1 VNVQQLTHLPDLP
14 PAVWVAG
21 LVAFLVAV
29 LLTITKHL
37 HGHLTMDGLAGVQKM
52 HAVPTPRV
60 GGIALFSGVFAGWL
74 FGATEPSALLGGILV
89 AGLPAFV
96 FGLAEDITK
105 RVGVAAR
112 LAATMASGFIGW
124 AITGVALSR
133 VDVPFLDPLMG
144 NIVVGVAVTA
154 FAVAGIANA
163 VNIIDGFNG
172 LASGFVATASVG
184 LTILAILAGDPTLAV
199 ASLTISAAITG
210 FWLMNWPFGKIFLGD
225 GGSYF
230 AGFALAWLCV
240 LLVERNANVTA
251 FAGLLVCIHP
261 VTEVLFSIFRRRM
274 SRSSPGAPDAR
285 HLHTLVMRRIVAPRL
300 RRLYKGDIG
309 LVFKVQNPL
318 TGLLLASMS
327 LPPVLLSLFV
337 WDRPAYAA
345 ISCIGFALGY
355 ITLYA
360 RLVRFHWCSPVTFL
374 FVKPRRIILG
384 R

>member
-1 VNVQQLTHLPDLP
+1 MHLPLLPSIP

-29 LLTITKHL
+29 LLIITKHL
-37 HGHLTMDGLAGVQKM
+37 HGHLTMDGLTGVQKM
-52 HAVPTPRV
+52 HRAPTPRV
-60 GGIALFSGVFAGWL
+60 GGIALFAGVFVGWL
-74 FGATEPSALLGGILV
+74 FGATEPSALLGAILV

-105 RVGVAAR
+105 RVSVSAR
-112 LAATMASGFIGW
+112 LAATMASGLIGW
-124 AITGVALSR
+124 ALSGVALSR

-144 NIVVGVAVTA
+144 NIVIGVAVTV

-172 LASGFVATASVG
+172 LASGFVALASAGITALALLVG
-184 LTILAILAGDPTLAV
+184 DTALAV
-199 ASLTISAAITG
+199 TSLTVSAAITG

-230 AGFALAWLCV
+230 AGFALAWLSV
-240 LLVERNANVTA
+240 LLVERNANATA
-251 FAGLLVCIHP
+251 FAALLICIHP
-261 VTEVLFSIFRRRM
+261 VTEVRISVFRRRM
-274 SRSSPGAPDAR
+274 SRLSPGSPDAR
-285 HLHTLVMRRIVAPRL
+285 HLHTLIMRRIVAPRL
-300 RRLYKGDIG
+300 RRLYRGDLD
-309 LVFKVQNPL
+309 LVFKIQNPV

-327 LPPVLLSLFV
+327 LPPALLSLLV

-345 ISCIGFALGY
+345 VSCIGFALGY

-374 FVKPRRIILG
+374 FVKPSRIILG

>member
-1 VNVQQLTHLPDLP
+1 
-14 PAVWVAG
+14 VAG

-52 HAVPTPRV
+52 HVVPTPRV

-74 FGATEPSALLGGILV
+74 FGATEPSELLGAILV

-105 RVGVAAR
+105 RVSVSAR
-112 LAATMASGFIGW
+112 LAATMASGLIGW
-124 AITGVALSR
+124 AITDLALSR
-133 VDVPFLDPLMG
+133 VDLPFLDPLMG
-144 NIVVGVAVTA
+144 SIVIGVAVTA

-172 LASGFVATASVG
+172 LASGFVAIASAG
-184 LTILAILAGDPTLAV
+184 IAALASSAGDSALAV

-240 LLVERNANVTA
+240 LLVERNVNVTA
-251 FAGLLVCIHP
+251 FAALLICIHP

-285 HLHTLVMRRIVAPRL
+285 HLHTLIMLRIVAPRL
-300 RRLYKGDIG
+300 RRIYERNPD
-309 LVFKVQNPL
+309 LVSKIQNPV

-327 LPPVLLSLFV
+327 LPPVLLSRVV
-337 WDRPAYAA
+337 WDQPAYAA
-345 ISCIGFALGY
+345 VSCIGFALGY

-360 RLVRFHWCSPVTFL
+360 RLVRFRWCSPVTFL
-374 FVKPRRIILG
+374 FVKPKRIILG
-384 R
+384 

>member
-1 VNVQQLTHLPDLP
+1 
-14 PAVWVAG
+14 VAG

-52 HAVPTPRV
+52 HRAPTPRV

-74 FGATEPSALLGGILV
+74 LGATEPSALLGVILV

-105 RVGVAAR
+105 RVSVSAR
-112 LAATMASGFIGW
+112 LAATMASGLIGC
-124 AITGVALSR
+124 ALTGVALTG
-133 VDVPFLDPLMG
+133 VDVPFLDLLMG
-144 NIVVGVAVTA
+144 NIVVGVAVTV

-172 LASGFVATASVG
+172 LASGFVA
-184 LTILAILAGDPTLAV
+184 LALAGITALALLVGDIALGV
-199 ASLTISAAITG
+199 ASLTISAAIAG

-230 AGFALAWLCV
+230 AGFALAWVSV

-251 FAGLLVCIHP
+251 FAALLICIHP

-285 HLHTLVMRRIVAPRL
+285 HLHTLIMRRIVSPKL
-300 RRLYKGDIG
+300 RRIYEEDPD
-309 LVFKVQNPL
+309 LVFRIQNPV
-318 TGLLLASMS
+318 TGLLTASMS
-327 LPPVLLSLFV
+327 VPPVLLSLLV
-337 WDRPAYAA
+337 WDQPAYAA
-345 ISCIGFALGY
+345 ISCVGFALGY

>member
-1 VNVQQLTHLPDLP
+1 M
-14 PAVWVAG
+14 AG

-52 HAVPTPRV
+52 HRAPTPRV

-74 FGATEPSALLGGILV
+74 LGATEPSALLGVILV

-105 RVGVAAR
+105 RVSVSAR
-112 LAATMASGFIGW
+112 LAATMASGLIGC
-124 AITGVALSR
+124 ALTGVALTG
-133 VDVPFLDPLMG
+133 VDVPFLDLLMG
-144 NIVVGVAVTA
+144 NIVVGVAVTV

-172 LASGFVATASVG
+172 LASGFVA
-184 LTILAILAGDPTLAV
+184 LALAGITALALLVGDIALGV
-199 ASLTISAAITG
+199 ASLTISAAIAG

-230 AGFALAWLCV
+230 AGFALAWVSV

-251 FAGLLVCIHP
+251 FAALLICIHP

-285 HLHTLVMRRIVAPRL
+285 HLHTLIMRRIVSPKL
-300 RRLYKGDIG
+300 RRIYEEDPD
-309 LVFKVQNPL
+309 LVFRIQNPV
-318 TGLLLASMS
+318 TGLLTASMS
-327 LPPVLLSLFV
+327 VPPVLLSLLV
-337 WDRPAYAA
+337 WDQPAYAA
-345 ISCIGFALGY
+345 ISCVGFALGY

-360 RLVRFHWCSPVTFL
+360 RLVCFRWCSPVTFL
-374 FVKPRRIILG
+374 FIKPKRIILG